1 MEFPSTSEY
10 PGYYDRSPN
19 HYHYSFNP
27 TTTYRAGNTRVPNVA
42 QYVNVGSGISPVRA
56 GHGAG
61 PGPSSNGTTV
71 EIKVINPDKRS
82 ESRLFTLRNVDCDKL
97 GSPMDLNK
105 TIFDQLGQNL
115 VSKDLAFDVGYYRGN
130 KRVNILG
137 SDDMQDVRRLLRNKD
152 SSGVSSCTLW
162 CMGLSAKKDADLGKR
177 TRDQTDSESDTD
189 SDSGTKRSKRK
200 KKPAKKLRHEEKLER
215 IDKIIDEL
223 KTKHGSE
230 YTDIQYRVWAE
241 SFDTRYHQS
250 LDSPPQG
257 SIFKSQ
263 GRKSKSSTADRPRST
278 SDSPHPTGDPP
289 HGMELTPQK
298 AAHLKST
305 YIQQIKELYSLQT
318 VGAISNENFIKQRD
332 ILLAQM
338 SKM

>member
-1 MEFPSTSEY
+1 
-10 PGYYDRSPN
+10 
-19 HYHYSFNP
+19 
-27 TTTYRAGNTRVPNVA
+27 
-42 QYVNVGSGISPVRA
+42 
-56 GHGAG
+56 
-61 PGPSSNGTTV
+61 
-71 EIKVINPDKRS
+71 
-82 ESRLFTLRNVDCDKL
+82 
-97 GSPMDLNK
+97 
-105 TIFDQLGQNL
+105 
-115 VSKDLAFDVGYYRGN
+115 
-130 KRVNILG
+130 
-137 SDDMQDVRRLLRNKD
+137 
-152 SSGVSSCTLW
+152 
-162 CMGLSAKKDADLGKR
+162 MGLSAKKDADLGKH

-200 KKPAKKLRHEEKLER
+200 KKPAKKSRREEKLER

-263 GRKSKSSTADRPRST
+263 GRKSKSSTADRPCST
-278 SDSPHPTGDPP
+278 SDSPRPTGDPP

-305 YIQQIKELYSLQT
+305 YSKSRNCIPYRQWVLSAMRT
-318 VGAISNENFIKQRD
+318 SSNKGTYFWLKCQKCNHFVY
-332 ILLAQM
+332 AYM
-338 SKM
+338 